1 MSAKGW
7 VVMFSVKKK
16 KKAKIIK
23 WCVCVQGF
31 GDPRPLQYCA
41 QVTVAATWASV
52 SLVFK
57 EV

>member
-7 VVMFSVKKK
+7 VVMFAVKK

-52 SLVFK
+52 SLVLK